1 MDPLRIASELVREL
15 KSLRFRPP
23 VAYVYNPL
31 EYARGIHENYLRRF
45 GSGRREILLL
55 GMNPGPWGMA
65 QTGVPFGEV
74 NLVRDWMGLE
84 GEVDKPKREHPKRPV
99 EGFKTRRSEVSG
111 ARLWGWAKDT
121 FRTPEHFFKR
131 FLILNY
137 CPLSFMEETGKNI
150 TPDKLAARERA
161 ALEAACDKALRRQ
174 VEYYRPNMLIGIGAF
189 AQKRALKAL
198 AGMDIEIGTILHPSP
213 ASPAAN
219 RGWAKAA
226 EKQFRALGVL

>member
-1 MDPLRIASELVREL
+1 MDPLRIAKELVREL
-15 KSLRFRPP
+15 KPLRFRPP

-31 EYARGIHENYLRRF
+31 EYAWGIHEDYLRRF
-45 GSGRREILLL
+45 GSGRREVLLL

-84 GEVDKPKREHPKRPV
+84 GKVDKPKHEHPKRPV
-99 EGFKTRRSEVSG
+99 EGFKTRRSEISG
-111 ARLWGWAKDT
+111 ARLWGWARDT
-121 FRTPEHFFKR
+121 FKTPERFFER
-131 FLILNY
+131 FFILNY
-137 CPLSFMEETGKNI
+137 CPLSFMESGGKNL
-150 TPDKLAARERA
+150 TPDKLAARERTP
-161 ALEAACDKALRRQ
+161 LEEACDRALRRQ
-174 VEYYRPNMLIGIGAF
+174 VEYYRPKMLIGIGAF

-198 AGMDIEIGTILHPSP
+198 AGMNLEIGTVLHPSP